1 MSVPRRRSVKR
12 KAQAQAQAQP
22 ARSAK
27 SARSVESS
35 GSAKSGGR
43 AKSRGRAKSAGNSAF
58 PEVEQLVELM
68 DRHGLLEVDWE
79 IGGDGTRRVRVS
91 RVGHAPAAGPV
102 HVGLAPMTAAQSAA
116 ASSGAAALAQP
127 AKAVQ
132 PPAQS
137 TEGLRSFKSPM
148 VGTFYRAPSPEA
160 APFISVGDKI
170 DEHTTVCIIE
180 AMKVMNEITPD
191 VSGEVVSIEV
201 ENGEAVEFGQPLF
214 LIRPL

>member
-27 SARSVESS
+27 SARSSNSS
-35 GSAKSGGR
+35 GGAKSARGAKSAQSAKSAR
-43 AKSRGRAKSAGNSAF
+43 STAF

-91 RVGHAPAAGPV
+91 RVGHAAPAGPV
-102 HVGLAPMTAAQSAA
+102 HVGLQPMTAAQSAA
-116 ASSGAAALAQP
+116 AAAGAAALAQP
-127 AKAVQ
+127 AKAVL
-132 PPAQS
+132 PPAPS
-137 TEGLRSFKSPM
+137 IEGLKTFKSPM

-214 LIRPL
+214 LIRPA